1 MRKLSRK
8 WKLWGL
14 FFVLMF
20 FAAGATVHTT
30 ATDVQAATKNGFKT
44 EKGKSYYYQNGQKV
58 KGWLTLNGKKYF
70 FNKSTGVQMK
80 RWAKDSK
87 GKRYFYNVNGVKG
100 YMATGWLTDSKN
112 NTRYFNPTSGYMTT
126 KWATISNKKY
136 YFYSGSGAAAR
147 SVFLTDKQNVT
158 RYFTSKC
165 FMAKGWATNRKQQ
178 KRYFDPNTGA
188 MYKGFKKI
196 GSNTYY
202 FYSKSGVMATG
213 WVTNSKKGYKYYF
226 DPSTGV
232 MATGTKTIDG
242 KKYTFGSNGV
252 LDTNPGTATVTSSRT
267 IKNFLANALLPVGK
281 TLYVWGG
288 GHNWSDATRKGI
300 SPKWKQWYDSNS
312 SSYNYRYYMD
322 LSEATEQK
330 GLDCSG
336 FVGWSVY
343 QIMQSRSGGPQYTT
357 VSGDIGSLYSGK
369 GMGTIVSQSQLA
381 SSNWKLYP
389 GDIGYN
395 SGHTWIVLGQCS
407 DKSVVILHCTP
418 NAGVQISGTP
428 TPSGTYGSQ
437 AIKLAETYMS
447 RYPGV
452 SKYDYHESSGNY
464 IRNGAYFRWN
474 RSTLSDP
481 NGYLKKTANQIL
493 ADLF

>member
-87 GKRYFYNVNGVKG
+87 GKRYFYNVNGAKG

-136 YFYSGSGAAAR
+136 YFYRGSGAAAR
-147 SVFLTDKQNVT
+147 SVFLTDKKNVT

-165 FMAKGWATNRKQQ
+165 FMAKGWATNKKQQ

-196 GSNTYY
+196 GSDTYY
-202 FYSKSGVMATG
+202 FYSKSGVM
-213 WVTNSKKGYKYYF
+213 
-226 DPSTGV
+226 
-232 MATGTKTIDG
+232 
-242 KKYTFGSNGV
+242 
-252 LDTNPGTATVTSSRT
+252 
-267 IKNFLANALLPVGK
+267 
-281 TLYVWGG
+281 
-288 GHNWSDATRKGI
+288 
-300 SPKWKQWYDSNS
+300 
-312 SSYNYRYYMD
+312 
-322 LSEATEQK
+322 
-330 GLDCSG
+330 
-336 FVGWSVY
+336 
-343 QIMQSRSGGPQYTT
+343 
-357 VSGDIGSLYSGK
+357 
-369 GMGTIVSQSQLA
+369 
-381 SSNWKLYP
+381 
-389 GDIGYN
+389 
-395 SGHTWIVLGQCS
+395 
-407 DKSVVILHCTP
+407 LH
-418 NAGVQISGTP
+418 
-428 TPSGTYGSQ
+428 
-437 AIKLAETYMS
+437 
-447 RYPGV
+447 
-452 SKYDYHESSGNY
+452 
-464 IRNGAYFRWN
+464 
-474 RSTLSDP
+474 
-481 NGYLKKTANQIL
+481 
-493 ADLF
+493 

>member
-30 ATDVQAATKNGFKT
+30 ATDVQAATKKGFKT
-44 EKGKSYYYQNGQKV
+44 EKGKSYYYRNGQKV

-80 RWAKDSK
+80 RWVKDSK
-87 GKRYFYNVNGVKG
+87 GKRYFYNVNGAKG
-100 YMATGWLTDSKN
+100 YMATGWLTDSEN
-112 NTRYFNPTSGYMTT
+112 NTRYFNPASGYMTT
-126 KWATISNKKY
+126 RWATISNKKY
-136 YFYSGSGAAAR
+136 YFYSGSGVAAR
-147 SVFLTDKQNVT
+147 SVFLTDKKNVT

-165 FMAKGWATNRKQQ
+165 YMAKGWATNKKQQ

-196 GSNTYY
+196 GSDTYY

-252 LDTNPGTATVTSSRT
+252 LDTNPNTTTATSSRT

-281 TLYVWGG
+281 TLMGRRPQLVRC
-288 GHNWSDATRKGI
+288 D
-300 SPKWKQWYDSNS
+300 
-312 SSYNYRYYMD
+312 
-322 LSEATEQK
+322 QK
-330 GLDCSG
+330 GH
-336 FVGWSVY
+336 
-343 QIMQSRSGGPQYTT
+343 QSKMET
-357 VSGDIGSLYSGK
+357 V
-369 GMGTIVSQSQLA
+369 V
-381 SSNWKLYP
+381 
-389 GDIGYN
+389 
-395 SGHTWIVLGQCS
+395 
-407 DKSVVILHCTP
+407 
-418 NAGVQISGTP
+418 
-428 TPSGTYGSQ
+428 
-437 AIKLAETYMS
+437 
-447 RYPGV
+447 
-452 SKYDYHESSGNY
+452 
-464 IRNGAYFRWN
+464 
-474 RSTLSDP
+474 
-481 NGYLKKTANQIL
+481 
-493 ADLF
+493 

>member
-1 MRKLSRK
+1 MRKLSKK

-14 FFVLMF
+14 FLILMF

-30 ATDVQAATKNGFKT
+30 VTDVQAATKNGFKT
-44 EKGKSYYYQNGQKV
+44 EGGKSYYYKNGKKV
-58 KGWLTLNGKKYF
+58 KGWLTLNRKKYY
-70 FNKSTGVQMK
+70 FNASTGVQVK
-80 RWAKDSK
+80 GWAKDSK
-87 GKRYFYNVNGVKG
+87 GKRYFYNANGAKG
-100 YMATGWLTDSKN
+100 YMATGWLTDSKK
-112 NTRYFNPTSGYMTT
+112 NTRYFNPSTGYMTT

-136 YFYSGSGAAAR
+136 YFYSGNGVAAK
-147 SVFLTDKQNVT
+147 STFLTDSKNVT

-165 FMAKGWATNRKQQ
+165 FMA
-178 KRYFDPNTGA
+178 
-188 MYKGFKKI
+188 
-196 GSNTYY
+196 
-202 FYSKSGVMATG
+202 TG
-213 WVTNSKKGYKYYF
+213 WVSNITSGVKYYF

-242 KKYTFGSNGV
+242 VQYTFSSSGVLQSSGSNPN
-252 LDTNPGTATVTSSRT
+252 TTTPSSSRT
-267 IKNFLANALLPVGK
+267 IKNFLANALKPVGQ

-288 GHNWSDATRKGI
+288 GHNWSDATRKGV
-300 SPKWKQWYDSNS
+300 SSKWKQWYDNNS
-312 SSYNYRYYMD
+312 SSYNYRNYMD
-322 LSEATEQK
+322 LSESTEQK

-336 FVGWSVY
+336 YVGWSVY
-343 QIMQSRSGGPQYTT
+343 QIMQSKSGGVNYTT
-357 VSGDIGSLYSGK
+357 VSGDIGSLYSGR
-369 GMGTIVSQSQLA
+369 GMGRIISQSTLS

-395 SGHTWIVLGQCS
+395 DGHTWMVLGQCA

-428 TPSGTYGSQ
+428 TPNGTYGSQ
-437 AIKLAETYMS
+437 AIKLAETYMAK
-447 RYPGV
+447 YPGV

-481 NGYLKKTANQIL
+481 DGYLKKTANQIL
-493 ADLF
+493 ADLFN

>member
-80 RWAKDSK
+80 GWAKDSK

-165 FMAKGWATNRKQQ
+165 FMAKGWATNKKKQ

-202 FYSKSGVMATG
+202 F
-213 WVTNSKKGYKYYF
+213 
-226 DPSTGV
+226 
-232 MATGTKTIDG
+232 
-242 KKYTFGSNGV
+242 
-252 LDTNPGTATVTSSRT
+252 
-267 IKNFLANALLPVGK
+267 
-281 TLYVWGG
+281 
-288 GHNWSDATRKGI
+288 
-300 SPKWKQWYDSNS
+300 
-312 SSYNYRYYMD
+312 
-322 LSEATEQK
+322 
-330 GLDCSG
+330 
-336 FVGWSVY
+336 
-343 QIMQSRSGGPQYTT
+343 
-357 VSGDIGSLYSGK
+357 
-369 GMGTIVSQSQLA
+369 
-381 SSNWKLYP
+381 
-389 GDIGYN
+389 
-395 SGHTWIVLGQCS
+395 
-407 DKSVVILHCTP
+407 
-418 NAGVQISGTP
+418 
-428 TPSGTYGSQ
+428 
-437 AIKLAETYMS
+437 
-447 RYPGV
+447 
-452 SKYDYHESSGNY
+452 
-464 IRNGAYFRWN
+464 
-474 RSTLSDP
+474 
-481 NGYLKKTANQIL
+481 
-493 ADLF
+493 